1 MKPLERTR
9 RGQKDVEFKWKY
21 RPLEGANDRSKVE
34 RRAKE
39 REREKGR
46 ERERERERERRTT
59 TTGILENQGADLAL
73 AQEVPRSAG
82 EANTEKGREG
92 ERWTC
97 ARARISNG
105 ARSL

>member
-39 REREKGR
+39 REREGTR
-46 ERERERERERRTT
+46 EREEDDDYGDPGKSRGRSRAR
-59 TTGILENQGADLAL
+59 
-73 AQEVPRSAG
+73 PRSP
-82 EANTEKGREG
+82 EKR
-92 ERWTC
+92 R
-97 ARARISNG
+97 
-105 ARSL
+105 